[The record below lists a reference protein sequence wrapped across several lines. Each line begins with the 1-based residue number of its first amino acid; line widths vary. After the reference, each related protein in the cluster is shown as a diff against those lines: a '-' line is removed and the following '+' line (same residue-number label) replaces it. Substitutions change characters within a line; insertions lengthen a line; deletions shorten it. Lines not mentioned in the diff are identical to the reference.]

1 MARKVQHYDTG
12 LEKFNQVSKPTNALI
27 SLGVILLA
35 ASCIIPFLL
44 VIGVSFSSEDAI
56 RIHGYQFIPKEF
68 SVDSYKVVFAAGGG
82 IIRALGI
89 SVLLTV
95 AGLIVG
101 LGLNSTIAYSLSR
114 PNFRFK
120 KFFTIWILIPMLF
133 SGGML
138 PFYIIVSQV
147 LHLRNSLWAII
158 LVMAVSSFNIIILR
172 TFFQTTIPG
181 SIIESA
187 EIDGASQ
194 IYIFTRIIL
203 PLSLPVLATIGLML
217 AFGYWNDWYNAR
229 LFISSSE
236 KWPLQLMLMN
246 IQDNITWLQQN
257 MNQIGAGAIGA
268 INLPTEAV
276 RMAIVVVIVL
286 PIASIYPF
294 FQRYFISGLTIGAVK
309 G

>member
-27 SLGVILLA
+27 TLAVILLA

-56 RIHGYQFIPKEF
+56 RIHGYQFFPKEF

-95 AGLIVG
+95 AGLFVG

-147 LHLRNSLWAII
+147 LQLRNSLWAII

-229 LFISSSE
+229 LFISTSD

-257 MNQIGAGAIGA
+257 MNQIGAGAIGS

>member
-1 MARKVQHYDTG
+1 MARKEKHYETG
-12 LEKFNQVSKPTNALI
+12 LEKFNQVSKPINAAM
-27 SLGVILLA
+27 SLAVILLA
-35 ASCIIPFLL
+35 ASCIIPLLL
-44 VIGVSFSSEDAI
+44 VLGVSVSSEEAI
-56 RIHGYQFIPKEF
+56 RVNGYQFIPQEF
-68 SVDSYKVVFAAGGG
+68 SLDSYKVVFAAGGG
-82 IIRALGI
+82 IVRALGI
-89 SVLLTV
+89 SAFLTV
-95 AGLIVG
+95 AGLFVG
-101 LGLNSTIAYSLSR
+101 LGLNSTMAYSLSR

-138 PFYIIVSQV
+138 PFYMVVAQV
-147 LHLRNSLWAII
+147 LNLRDSLWAVI

-172 TFFQTTIPG
+172 TFFQNTIPN

-194 IYIFTRIIL
+194 LYIFTRIVL

-229 LFISSSE
+229 LFITTSS

-246 IQDNITWLQQN
+246 IQNNITWLTQN
-257 MNQIGAGAIGA
+257 MNQLGAGAIGSVD
-268 INLPTEAV
+268 LPTEAV